1 MKILFCSQNPVAK
14 ELGAPKI
21 LIELAESLQELGW
34 HCKIASPQE
43 IMPGKKYRKYSWVQ
57 LFSESLKN
65 YLLKYSC
72 EYDAV
77 EYDQV
82 YLPYPRAEFC
92 SRTLFV
98 ARVGLLANHLQ
109 ENRIPSAKSYKS
121 RLCSLIMG
129 KRDKLYCQRVMQYER
144 ITLNE
149 ADLINTVNDK
159 FKTELSG
166 WGIPEEKIV
175 VFPCGI
181 SSGRRVLFDAVS
193 SDIPAEPQVVFVGSF
208 DNRKGATDLPKI
220 FENIHNTIPQAKFKL
235 LGTGAGRDERY
246 VLPNFSRKLRSRIEV
261 IPVFLPD
268 DLPGF
273 LSPCAIG
280 VFPSYA
286 DGFGFGVLEML
297 AASIPVIAYDVPGP
311 ATMLPDEYLVSPGDF
326 ASASSKVTGLLKD
339 KAKLKA
345 ARIWAK
351 ARSQQFSWRKIAQET
366 SRVYLER
373 WRKKQ
378 DNGLG

>member
-1 MKILFCSQNPVAK
+1 MKILFCSQNPLVK

-21 LIELAESLQELGW
+21 LMELAESLQEWGW
-34 HCKIASPQE
+34 DCKIASPQE
-43 IMPGKKYRKYSWVQ
+43 IMPHKKYRKHSWLQ

-65 YLLKYSC
+65 YLLKYAHK
-72 EYDAV
+72 YDVV

-92 SRTLFV
+92 AQTLFV
-98 ARVGLLANHLQ
+98 SRVGLLANHLQ
-109 ENRIPSAKSYKS
+109 DNQIPLAKSYKS
-121 RLCSLIMG
+121 RLYSLIMG
-129 KRDKLYCQRVMQYER
+129 RLDNLYCQRAMQYER

-149 ADLINTVNDK
+149 ADLINTVNNK
-159 FKTELSG
+159 FKTELAG

-181 SSGRRVLFDAVS
+181 SASRRKLFDAVS
-193 SDIPAEPQVVFVGSF
+193 SEIPREPQVVFVGSF

-220 FENIHNTIPQAKFKL
+220 FENIHHIIPEAKFKL

-246 VLPNFSRKLRSRIEV
+246 VLPHFLRRLQDRIEV
-261 IPVFLPD
+261 VPIFPSD
-268 DLPGF
+268 ALPGL
-273 LSPCAIG
+273 LSSCAVGI
-280 VFPSYA
+280 FSSYA

-297 AASIPVIAYDVPGP
+297 ASSIPVIAYDVPGP
-311 ATMLPDEYLVSPGDF
+311 ATMLPPEYLVSPGDF
-326 ASASSKVTGLLKD
+326 EGLSLKAVELLKD
-339 KAKLKA
+339 KAKLRV

-351 ARSQQFSWRKIAQET
+351 EQSQQFSWQQIAKDT
-366 SRVYLER
+366 SQIYLER

-378 DNGLG
+378 R